1 MQLKIMTFN
10 TQHCLNYLTREIDYE
25 IMAKTILKQSPD
37 IVSLNEM
44 RDEGPMEGYDA
55 QVKILSEKT
64 DMRGYFAEAIS
75 FDGQN
80 PYGNGLLTR
89 FPILKTEVI
98 PIPVP
103 EVRPYSDWYEDRC
116 LLKATLDIQG
126 EALTVLVIHVGLN
139 PDEAQRAIDTILANL
154 PSERCI
160 LMGDFNLTP
169 DSPILAPI
177 FEKMQGSGTVK
188 LYLDKRDLSRELESY
203 MNEIASLT
211 NTLKIVV
218 ADEDASS
225 DFAPCAR
232 LCRADG
238 TETGLAFHGVPG
250 GHEFSSF
257 VLGIYNAFG
266 PGQPLTDKT
275 RERIQMIDKPTDIKV
290 LVSLTCTMCPDT
302 VVSAQHIAAKNKNVT
317 AEIYDI
323 HHFEKIRLKYNVMS
337 VPCILINDTSV
348 SFGKKNVDQIL
359 DLIE

>member
-10 TQHCLNYLTREIDYE
+10 TQHCLNYLTSEIDYE
-25 IMAKTILKQSPD
+25 IMAETILKQSPD

-64 DMRGYFAEAIS
+64 GMRGYFAEAIS

-116 LLKATLDIQG
+116 LLKATLDIHG

-154 PSERCI
+154 PSERCV

-169 DSPILAPI
+169 DNPILAPI
-177 FEKMQGSGTVK
+177 FDRMQ
-188 LYLDKRDLSRELESY
+188 DA
-203 MNEIASLT
+203 ASLIGGDAFSYPSDKPRE
-211 NTLKIVV
+211 KIDYVFASKDIKIKAAEIPAVV
-218 ADEDASS
+218 AS
-225 DFAPCAR
+225 DHRPHTAII
-232 LCRADG
+232 
-238 TETGLAFHGVPG
+238 
-250 GHEFSSF
+250 EF
-257 VLGIYNAFG
+257 
-266 PGQPLTDKT
+266 
-275 RERIQMIDKPTDIKV
+275 
-290 LVSLTCTMCPDT
+290 
-302 VVSAQHIAAKNKNVT
+302 
-317 AEIYDI
+317 
-323 HHFEKIRLKYNVMS
+323 
-337 VPCILINDTSV
+337 
-348 SFGKKNVDQIL
+348 
-359 DLIE
+359 

>member
-44 RDEGPMEGYDA
+44 RDEGPMEGFDA

-89 FPILKTEVI
+89 FPIQKTEVI

-154 PSERCI
+154 PSERCV

-169 DSPILAPI
+169 DNPILAPI
-177 FEKMQGSGTVK
+177 FDRMQ
-188 LYLDKRDLSRELESY
+188 DA
-203 MNEIASLT
+203 ASL
-211 NTLKIVV
+211 IGG
-218 ADEDASS
+218 DA
-225 DFAPCAR
+225 
-232 LCRADG
+232 
-238 TETGLAFHGVPG
+238 
-250 GHEFSSF
+250 FSYPS
-257 VLGIYNAFG
+257 
-266 PGQPLTDKT
+266 
-275 RERIQMIDKPTDIKV
+275 DKPREKIDYVFASKDIKV
-290 LVSLTCTMCPDT
+290 K
-302 VVSAQHIAAKNKNVT
+302 A
-317 AEIYDI
+317 AEIPAVVASDHRPHTAI
-323 HHFEKIRLKYNVMS
+323 
-337 VPCILINDTSV
+337 
-348 SFGKKNVDQIL
+348 
-359 DLIE
+359 IEF

>member
-55 QVKILSEKT
+55 QVAILSEKT
-64 DMRGYFAEAIS
+64 GMRGYFAEAIS

-98 PIPVP
+98 PIPAP

-139 PDEAQRAIDTILANL
+139 PDEAQRAIDTILKNL

-169 DSPILAPI
+169 DNPILAPI
-177 FEKMQGSGTVK
+177 FDRMQ
-188 LYLDKRDLSRELESY
+188 DA
-203 MNEIASLT
+203 ASLIGGEAFSYPSDKPRE
-211 NTLKIVV
+211 KIDYVFASKDIKIKAAEIPAVV
-218 ADEDASS
+218 AS
-225 DFAPCAR
+225 DHRPHTAII
-232 LCRADG
+232 
-238 TETGLAFHGVPG
+238 
-250 GHEFSSF
+250 EF
-257 VLGIYNAFG
+257 
-266 PGQPLTDKT
+266 
-275 RERIQMIDKPTDIKV
+275 
-290 LVSLTCTMCPDT
+290 
-302 VVSAQHIAAKNKNVT
+302 
-317 AEIYDI
+317 
-323 HHFEKIRLKYNVMS
+323 
-337 VPCILINDTSV
+337 
-348 SFGKKNVDQIL
+348 
-359 DLIE
+359 